1 MENMMNIKQH
11 ILGLT
16 VEDRD
21 FAEEE
26 MFSTVIKSFAH
37 DYMIDEDA
45 LGYYIEV
52 FGEDTKELFD
62 FLADNYQQL
71 NEFVLKYD
79 GVVLEAEE
87 KDIKDFYL
95 LNEQNDYYDEKVKQM
110 RNDKISRE
118 FGEKSE
124 KLMDRQ
130 KEALAKQAEYK
141 NDDTRERMKDRISSL
156 SGTHPVEFH
165 SKETLKQ
172 PYPYP
177 SKYTDMKERA
187 SELVNPYSYA
197 KPSNMVNTKLPEP
210 EVKAPITTAMKA
222 SALKKTVA
230 TKGFLANLWDK
241 IKHFGGG
248 IKKYFALHPALLR
261 TLGIAGAGVA
271 GILAIRKMM
280 KNAREQKE
288 AQRAR
293 EARA

>member
-1 MENMMNIKQH
+1 MSIKEQ

-16 VEDRD
+16 VEDKD

-37 DYMIDEDA
+37 DYEIDEDA
-45 LGYYIEV
+45 LDYYINV
-52 FGEDTKELFD
+52 FGEDTKELFT

-79 GVVLEAEE
+79 GVILEAEE

-95 LNEQNDYYDEKVKQM
+95 LSEQDDYYDEKM
-110 RNDKISRE
+110 RQARDEKINKT
-118 FGEKSE
+118 FGERSE
-124 KLMDRQ
+124 NLMNKQ
-130 KEALAKQAEYK
+130 KEALAQQAEYK
-141 NDDTRERMKDRISSL
+141 NADTRERMKERIANL
-156 SGTHPVEFH
+156 SG
-165 SKETLKQ
+165 SKTKVFGKEEAPKQ
-172 PYPYP
+172 PYAYP
-177 SKYTDMKERA
+177 SKYGDMAKQKA
-187 SELVNPYSYA
+187 NELVNPSTYTR
-197 KPSNMVNTKLPEP
+197 PSNMVNTKLPEP
-210 EVKAPITTAMKA
+210 EAKSPITSAMKA
-222 SALKKTVA
+222 NALKKTVA

-248 IKKYFALHPALLR
+248 IKKYFALHPALLH

-271 GILAIRKMM
+271 GVLAIRKMM